1 MIVQVGGSAGT
12 LWVLPARGGACGA
25 MSVWGGWGER
35 GGGGELVWFFKNK
48 FKNVAKEEKVL
59 FFCGETGREWE
70 MGRRRSD
77 EKGGESCGWWCGAW
91 ESWCGG
97 GGGVVLP

>member
-1 MIVQVGGSAGT
+1 
-12 LWVLPARGGACGA
+12 
-25 MSVWGGWGER
+25 
-35 GGGGELVWFFKNK
+35 VWFFKNK